1 MSLDTV
7 GIAMFRELRGDGH
20 VAWMLEMRYEY
31 RALTVKS
38 LEIDY
43 RGFWGFKVCYGRL
56 MEWAILSQR
65 GFVFCCVNAS
75 GSATEEFNVKTYP

>member
-7 GIAMFRELRGDGH
+7 EIPMPRELRGDGH

-31 RALTVKS
+31 RTLTVIS

-43 RGFWGFKVCYGRL
+43 MGFWGSKVCYGML
-56 MEWAILSQR
+56 MKWVILSQK
-65 GFVFCCVNAS
+65 GFVFRC
-75 GSATEEFNVKTYP
+75 